1 MDQKEKHSTHSMH
14 YGWMASRG
22 NIGVHCAIVQLGIFG
37 TWDPRPPDDGP
48 LSTFPLDFY
57 LIFSTTGQHFKTRA
71 ALTIS
76 RSLAKV
82 MQQCKCYCP
91 MLERRMTIFL
101 RLGGGGGT
109 LTDFFFSR
117 RRRRTTANQAGCCC
131 CCIIICL
138 GHSKWPSI

>member
-57 LIFSTTGQHFKTRA
+57 FFACFIWFFPRLA
-71 ALTIS
+71 NIS
-76 RSLAKV
+76 RLARHWRSV
-82 MQQCKCYCP
+82 
-91 MLERRMTIFL
+91 
-101 RLGGGGGT
+101 
-109 LTDFFFSR
+109 
-117 RRRRTTANQAGCCC
+117 
-131 CCIIICL
+131 
-138 GHSKWPSI
+138 GH